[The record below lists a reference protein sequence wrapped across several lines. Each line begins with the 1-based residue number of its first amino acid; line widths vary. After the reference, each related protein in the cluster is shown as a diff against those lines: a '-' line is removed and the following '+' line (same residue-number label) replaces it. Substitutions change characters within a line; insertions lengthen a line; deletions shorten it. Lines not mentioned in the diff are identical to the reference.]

1 MRALMHARTA
11 FGLAAAAA
19 ALAGCISIGEDPPE
33 ALLTLTAATGV
44 AEGRVARAAAGDAI
58 TVLPPAIPA
67 ALETTR
73 VPVHS
78 SPTQIAY
85 VKDAQWVDQPNRM
98 FQRLL
103 GETIS
108 ARSGRPVINPRQFA
122 FAPGMKLSGDLLQF
136 GVDARTREAV
146 VVFDAA
152 LLRGEVLETR
162 RFEARV
168 PVAEIVAGPVG
179 AALNVAANR
188 VAADVATWIG

>member
-1 MRALMHARTA
+1 MHARTA

-19 ALAGCISIGEDPPE
+19 ALTGCISIGEDPPE
-33 ALLTLTAATGV
+33 ALLTLTATSGV
-44 AEGRVARAAAGDAI
+44 AEGRMARAAPGEAI
-58 TVLPPAIPA
+58 TVLPPAVPA
-67 ALETTR
+67 ALQTTR

-78 SPTQIAY
+78 SPTQLAY

-122 FAPGMKLSGDLLQF
+122 FDPGLRLSGDLIQF
-136 GVDARTREAV
+136 GVDAPSRQAV

-152 LLRGEVLETR
+152 LLRDATLSTR

-168 PVAEIVAGPVG
+168 PLSDITAMPVG
-179 AALNVAANR
+179 AALNEAANR
-188 VAADVATWIG
+188 VAADVAEWVG